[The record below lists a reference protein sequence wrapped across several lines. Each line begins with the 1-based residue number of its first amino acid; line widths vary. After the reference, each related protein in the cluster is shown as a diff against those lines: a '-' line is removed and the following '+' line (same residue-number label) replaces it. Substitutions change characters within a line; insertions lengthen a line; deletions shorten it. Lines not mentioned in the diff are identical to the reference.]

1 MNHNLLISKVGYLIV
16 DHDEC
21 PTLLQDKY
29 WDECIPREI
38 PYTVGAAKYKK
49 EEFVGS
55 AELTLSIRESDKVGD
70 IKTIILI
77 S

>member
-1 MNHNLLISKVGYLIV
+1 M

-29 WDECIPREI
+29 WEECIPREI
-38 PYTVGAAKYKK
+38 PYTVGAANYKK

-70 IKTIILI
+70 IKISILI